1 LTGVELS
8 YSVEGPAL
16 ADEPGR
22 AVVYLAS
29 LGRPVRDLD
38 LLSVTAKSHGW
49 TSVKVELPGV
59 APSPLPLAGC
69 DLHAIAAAVA
79 GVIEN
84 AAGKEAGA
92 VVVGHAFGNRV
103 ARCVAADRPDLVR
116 GLVLLGCGGRFPG
129 DDEARAALR
138 RCFDVTASSEEHL
151 RDVATAFFAP
161 GNDPAVWND
170 GWHPEAADAQ
180 AAAVAATPTEDW
192 WLPPEPIRVLALVGA
207 EDRIAPPANAAA
219 LVDALGERGR
229 LVVLHGAGHA
239 LVPEQG
245 PRVAAEFAE
254 FLADR
259 R

>member
-29 LGRPVRDLD
+29 LGRPVGDLE
-38 LLSVTAKSHGW
+38 LLSDTAKSHGW

-59 APSPLPLAGC
+59 SPSPLPLPGC
-69 DLHAIAAAVA
+69 
-79 GVIEN
+79 N
-84 AAGKEAGA
+84 
-92 VVVGHAFGNRV
+92 
-103 ARCVAADRPDLVR
+103 
-116 GLVLLGCGGRFPG
+116 LLGCGGRFPG

-138 RCFDVTASSEEHL
+138 RCFDVTASREEHL

-161 GNDPAVWND
+161 GNDPAVWSD
-170 GWHPEAADAQ
+170 GWHPEAAEAQ

-239 LVPEQG
+239 LIPEQG